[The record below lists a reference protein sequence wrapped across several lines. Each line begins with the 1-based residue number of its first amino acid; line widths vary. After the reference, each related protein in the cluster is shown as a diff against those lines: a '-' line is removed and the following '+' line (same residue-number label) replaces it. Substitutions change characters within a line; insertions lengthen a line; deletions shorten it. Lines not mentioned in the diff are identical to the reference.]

1 MSWAAGAG
9 ATTANFLLEKQSQ
22 KGGKKKKKNSAVIT
36 VHISTGSLCRDQ
48 RFIIITRIFRSR
60 GVGDFFFFLNQ
71 D

>member
-22 KGGKKKKKNSAVIT
+22 KEKKKKKSNSAVIT
-36 VHISTGSLCRDQ
+36 VHISTGSLCLDQ
-48 RFIIITRIFRSR
+48 RFNIITRIFRSR
-60 GVGDFFFFLNQ
+60 GVGDFFFKRNQ